1 MANNKKIGDIY
12 KFINL
17 VRNEPILWDVRHEDY
32 KLSERKPSKW
42 SAIADELKTD
52 IGK

>member
-32 KLSERKPSKW
+32 KLSERKPS
-42 SAIADELKTD
+42 SLRSDSFYY
-52 IGK
+52 